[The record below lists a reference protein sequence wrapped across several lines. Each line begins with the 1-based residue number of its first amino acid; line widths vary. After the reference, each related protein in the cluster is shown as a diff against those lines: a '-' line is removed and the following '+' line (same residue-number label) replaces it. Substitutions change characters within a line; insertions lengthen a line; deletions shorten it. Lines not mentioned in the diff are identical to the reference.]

1 MSRSFTGERFTIQ
14 DMSTDAN
21 QNGIFFEPLPAGT
34 YSGSAPDTLT
44 TESDG
49 GRNGATAPG
58 LFQLDLRTSYNLPV
72 GDDRTLN
79 FGGVPPRTAQ
89 IGFRFTYSAA
99 TGGSETI
106 PRPDTLLGRGGTVP
120 QGLSHGIPAR
130 SRPSATRGTPCRVG
144 SMRCSIL

>member
-49 GRNGATAPG
+49 GRNGATGPG

-72 GDDRTLN
+72 GDGRTLN
-79 FGGVPPRTAQ
+79 FGGVPPRTA
-89 IGFRFTYSAA
+89 
-99 TGGSETI
+99 
-106 PRPDTLLGRGGTVP
+106 
-120 QGLSHGIPAR
+120 
-130 SRPSATRGTPCRVG
+130 
-144 SMRCSIL
+144 